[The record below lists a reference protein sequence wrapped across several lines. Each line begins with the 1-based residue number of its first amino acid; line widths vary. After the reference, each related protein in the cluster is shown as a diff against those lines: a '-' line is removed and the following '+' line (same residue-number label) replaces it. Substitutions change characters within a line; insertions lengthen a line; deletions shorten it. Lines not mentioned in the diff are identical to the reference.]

1 MYFVVNLEARMGLFH
16 TDSVGP
22 VLFERGR
29 CSSALS
35 TPAAAHDFAEVYRAS
50 VPTRYPGAQP
60 LITVGQSAAKEDFAH
75 WNTSEGSI
83 LLQVKGDQV
92 VAVESFDQITASN
105 LVLILP
111 KGGPAR

>member
-1 MYFVVNLEARMGLFH
+1 M
-16 TDSVGP
+16 
-22 VLFERGR
+22 
-29 CSSALS
+29 
-35 TPAAAHDFAEVYRAS
+35 
-50 VPTRYPGAQP
+50 
-60 LITVGQSAAKEDFAH
+60 ITVGQSAAKEDFAH

-83 LLQVKGDQV
+83 LLQVTGDQV